1 MKKLAVLVLVFVCV
15 AVSVFPATEEL
26 EIYSY
31 LYENASTL
39 TDQLGIMEAV
49 LTLRMQGAG
58 EFYARAFKNLVT
70 KYPEI
75 RNSRNFTNN
84 DRDAADDLAQILA
97 ALIGEERYTS
107 CAADLW
113 TAVGAFANPLVKS
126 EALISLGKLQ
136 AKDYIPQIVGL
147 LNQLNR
153 PPAATATADARLALE
168 RTAMG
173 AIISMEKFREAS
185 GSGGYLAVFFA
196 AAGWYSDRIKN
207 QAMRSLPIIMEDPSE
222 VLSGVIRGP
231 NYPYA
236 AKLLALQIVEAATI
250 ASGSKA
256 NVALSAY
263 TEGWR
268 SPPNDPRMR
277 LVVQQLRKLSLDM
290 IGRYGTRD
298 NAVYPLLKRSAED
311 ATQAADMAE
320 RLAAIKTLGTLATDT
335 SANQLSSQ
343 LMQLNGKQ
351 QSSTLSR
358 DEIQLIKA
366 IIPALGSTGRASAK
380 PALQSVIALRYPDNE
395 INNLANAALAKLP

>member
-1 MKKLAVLVLVFVCV
+1 MKKLAILVLVFVCV
-15 AVSVFPATEEL
+15 SGAVFPVNEELL

-31 LYENASTL
+31 LYESAPTL

-49 LTLRMQGAG
+49 LTMRVPRGG

-75 RNSRNFTNN
+75 RNSRTFTAT

-107 CAADLW
+107 CAPDLW

-136 AKDYIPQIVGL
+136 AKEYLPQIVGL

-153 PPAATATADARLALE
+153 PPAANQDRVALE

-196 AAGWYSDRIKN
+196 AAGWYSDRIKS
-207 QAMRSLPIIMEDPSE
+207 QAMRSLPVIMEDPSRPLSE
-222 VLSGVIRGP
+222 VIQGP
-231 NYPYA
+231 GYPYA
-236 AKLLALQIVEAATI
+236 AKLLALQIVEAAEI
-250 ASGSKA
+250 ASPSKA
-256 NVALSAY
+256 NVALAAY

-268 SPPNDPRMR
+268 APPNDPRMR
-277 LVVQQLRKLSLDM
+277 LVVQQLRKLSIDM
-290 IGRYGTRD
+290 IGRYGVRSD
-298 NAVYPLLKRSAED
+298 AVYPLLKKSSED
-311 ATQAADMAE
+311 PTQAVDTAE
-320 RLAAIKTLGTLATDT
+320 KLAAIKTLGTLATDT
-335 SANQLSSQ
+335 AANQLSSQ

-351 QSSTLSR
+351 QSSNLSR

-366 IIPALGSTGRASAK
+366 IIPALGNTGRASAK
-380 PALQSVIALRYPDNE
+380 PALQSVVALRYPDNE